1 MIKAKHRATTA
12 VVFLFVISPFG
23 LLPSARAA
31 QSNSESQC
39 CSMVTRALEAVNRI
53 KKGMLRENIEKDFTQ
68 DGGIDFGSVTVYTFK
83 LCPLIKI
90 RVEFD
95 QKEAS
100 AQSVNN
106 RLKDVVRSVS
116 KPYIEYPAR
125 D

>member
-1 MIKAKHRATTA
+1 
-12 VVFLFVISPFG
+12 
-23 LLPSARAA
+23 
-31 QSNSESQC
+31 
-39 CSMVTRALEAVNRI
+39 
-53 KKGMLRENIEKDFTQ
+53 MLRENVEKDFTQ
-68 DGGIDFGSVTVYTFK
+68 DGGLDFGSATVYTFK

-90 RVEFD
+90 RVEFV